1 MLSIVIPSYND
12 AKNIPLAIASADQ
25 IKYVS
30 EIIIVDDCSND
41 NTKSLIKEISVKCKK
56 IKYFKNLVNKG
67 SGLTFIN
74 GLKKLNNNYVL
85 MLNSDDFFIPKAV
98 ERLFEYTINNKLD
111 LGYGK
116 MAIKKNNTVHQ
127 YIHPGYRNESYIND
141 RNELLDLLI
150 FDMYIP
156 SFGAILNYNEIK
168 KFYNVKYYE
177 NLNFSYGK
185 SFKAHDYDLFL
196 NLAKKKKKIGFY
208 NETVCVWC
216 KSKDS
221 QSGLRYYDSGD
232 ACFESAFLF
241 NKYYENEDFS
251 EKNLSLIESRINGKY
266 NNIKKP
272 ISKDSPLHKH
282 YENFLNNIK
291 DLRNSNSL
299 CKYL

>member
-12 AKNIPLAIASADQ
+12 AKNIPLAIASANQ

-30 EIIIVDDCSND
+30 EIIIVDDCSTD
-41 NTKSLIKEISVKCKK
+41 NTRSLIKEISVNCKK
-56 IKYFKNLVNKG
+56 IRYFKNLVNKG
-67 SGLTFIN
+67 SGLTFLK
-74 GLKKLNNNYVL
+74 GLEKLKNNYVL

-116 MAIKKNNTVHQ
+116 MAIKKNNAIHQ
-127 YIHPGYRNESYIND
+127 YLHPGYKNESYVNN
-141 RNELLDLLI
+141 RNELLDLLV

-168 KFYNVKYYE
+168 EFYNTTYYE
-177 NLNFSYGK
+177 KLNFSYGK

-196 NLAKKKKKIGFY
+196 NLAKKKKRIGFY

-221 QSGLRYYDSGD
+221 QSGLKYFDSGD

-241 NKYYENEDFS
+241 NKYFANEDFS
-251 EKNLSLIESRINGKY
+251 EIDLSLIESRINGKY
-266 NNIKKP
+266 KNIKKS
-272 ISKDSPLHKH
+272 ISKAMHLYKH
-282 YENFLNNIK
+282 YEIFLYNIK
-291 DLRNSNSL
+291 DLKNSNRIS
-299 CKYL
+299 